1 MSDGPVRLR
10 EGATDSPSWRRAAS
24 GPVHGSAHAH
34 APGRATL
41 GSVEFRPARPED
53 AAECVALR
61 GQTRENAVSRER
73 LESLGITAQTWG
85 EDIRT
90 GELPGY
96 VGWANGRM
104 VGYCFGS
111 RTEGEVV
118 VLALL
123 PPFEAQGIGR
133 ALLHRVCNDL
143 AALGHQRLFLGC
155 SADPQSRSYGFYR
168 HLGWRSTGAFDA
180 RGDEILEYFP
190 KP

>member
-1 MSDGPVRLR
+1 MRRLGGAVSAAPLPTMP
-10 EGATDSPSWRRAAS
+10 GATSTPPWPGLAS
-24 GPVHGSAHAH
+24 GEP
-34 APGRATL
+34 
-41 GSVEFRPARPED
+41 VEFRPARPED

-90 GELPGY
+90 GELPGH
-96 VGWANGRM
+96 VCWANGRM

-111 RTEGEVV
+111 RTDGEVV

-123 PPFEAQGIGR
+123 PPFEAQGIGK

-155 SADPQSRSYGFYR
+155 SADPKSRSYGFYR
-168 HLGWRSTGAFDA
+168 HLGWRSTGEFDT
-180 RGDEILEYFP
+180 RGDEILDYFP